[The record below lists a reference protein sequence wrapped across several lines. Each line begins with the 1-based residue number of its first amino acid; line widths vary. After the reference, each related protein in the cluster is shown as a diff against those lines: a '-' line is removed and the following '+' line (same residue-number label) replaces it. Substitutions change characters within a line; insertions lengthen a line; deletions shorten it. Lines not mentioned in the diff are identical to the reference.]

1 MWEHLA
7 ISEPASV
14 ESAASSDVTEP
25 DVVKK
30 ARPTTEQL
38 AKQFADGMFTIVL
51 AIALAG
57 AAYPV
62 VVSTGVA
69 IFAVIELL
77 TSRDDPRVLVRGL
90 EVLFFGC
97 TAGAAMGLMWAS
109 LVSIAVLP
117 FVYFFVRS
125 LGMWGGIVW
134 LAAFSGGLVGFVAV
148 MPLFLMVLFEVCQNW
163 WQTAMTA
170 LVGPALTTVIG
181 QIGGAWGGRRVG
193 WYEEAVARAAIG
205 KGGQPAAAN
214 VGDSND
220 LGLPS
225 PVRFQFGIWHLLVI
239 SGWAS
244 LLLTAIR
251 LFGFDFSFALGLLLT
266 WAVYQTVTLS
276 LGSMLGRRIGRWRVR
291 RQSRST

>member
-14 ESAASSDVTEP
+14 ESAASSDVIEP

-125 LGMWGGIVW
+125 LGMRGGIVR

-148 MPLFLMVLFEVCQNW
+148 MPLFLIVLFELHQNW
-163 WQTAMTA
+163 WQTATA
-170 LVGPALTTVIG
+170 ALAGPALTTVIG
-181 QIGGAWGGRRVG
+181 QVGGACGGRRVG

-205 KGGQPAAAN
+205 KGGQPAAAS

-220 LGLPS
+220 PGSPS
-225 PVRFQFGIWHLLVI
+225 PVRL
-239 SGWAS
+239 
-244 LLLTAIR
+244 IR
-251 LFGFDFSFALGLLLT
+251 LSGFDFSFALGLLLT

-276 LGSMLGRRIGRWRVR
+276 LASMLGRRIGRWRVR